1 MAAGH
6 VAIERWRLRGLRR
19 RIGRLNIGRRRLRD
33 LRWRIGRLNAR
44 VDDRVAI
51 VKNERAV
58 NF

>member
-1 MAAGH
+1 
-6 VAIERWRLRGLRR
+6 
-19 RIGRLNIGRRRLRD
+19 LNIGRRRLRD